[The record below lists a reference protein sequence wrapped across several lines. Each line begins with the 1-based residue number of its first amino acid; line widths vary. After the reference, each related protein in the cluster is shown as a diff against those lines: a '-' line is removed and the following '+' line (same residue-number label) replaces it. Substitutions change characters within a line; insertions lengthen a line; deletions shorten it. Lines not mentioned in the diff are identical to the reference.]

1 MPRLIVYMEIT
12 MDSLALSKSLITAPS
27 YLRSQMSFTL
37 DGRKSSAEYAGAV
50 IRDIAVIMAM
60 I

>member
-1 MPRLIVYMEIT
+1 
-12 MDSLALSKSLITAPS
+12 MDSLALSKSSITAPS
-27 YLRSQMSFTL
+27 YLRSEMSFTL